1 MESILFSRLLLG
13 LQETAADLACTTRSL
28 DLNFGSVTGTSSPLP
43 HFIAS
48 MGNSV
53 HNGFGV
59 EASDPDRED
68 MQGDFSQ
75 VVDGDESDIR
85 TSPNIF

>member
-1 MESILFSRLLLG
+1 
-13 LQETAADLACTTRSL
+13 
-28 DLNFGSVTGTSSPLP
+28 
-43 HFIAS
+43 